1 MLNHP
6 ALLASCLGAALLTG
20 CSSSYDSS
28 GDDSSGPTQSTHL
41 ETYRPQ
47 LSYTAAKNWMNDP
60 NGLVYHDGEYHLFY
74 QYNPNGNS
82 WGDMSWGHAVSTDL
96 LHWNELPV
104 AMAVEK
110 DADGK
115 VTHMIF
121 SGSAV
126 VDTNN
131 TSGFGSPG
139 RPAMVAIYTSVYPQG
154 KTLANGQVLAPN
166 TQAQSIAYSLD
177 RGRTWTQY
185 AGNPVIATPPAP
197 FENEGRE
204 FRDPKVFWYA
214 PEQKWVMVVV
224 ASQQHK
230 ALLFS
235 SKNLRDWTYMS
246 AFGPANAVGGVWE
259 CPDLF
264 ELPVDGD
271 ATKRKWVMNINI
283 NPGSVSGG
291 SGAHYFVGHFDG
303 TQFVADANSVID
315 KSSPAGTVYQG
326 FEAASFDAT
335 GWTSTGDFAGQAPV
349 APSHGVADNQG
360 SRLLDSFRLGKDDAA
375 VGTLTSPGFTV
386 SSKYINLMVGG
397 GRHPRLADAGD
408 GTVPAGTLLFPGAG
422 FEGQANASY
431 ADLGWTPAGDLAGQK
446 VATGTIADQQAVSGM
461 LGSGLLNT
469 FFGALLTPAQ
479 GGDAP
484 KGSLTSPTFT
494 ISKAYINFLIGGG
507 NHPYSSANP
516 TAVVLKVD
524 GKIVRSATG
533 SDAETLNWT
542 NWDVREFAGQ
552 QAQIVIIDDNDGGWG
567 HINADEFQAS
577 DQPARPVSNE
587 TTVNLLVN
595 GQVVKSETGANA
607 ETMEWRSWNVAAYQ
621 GKTAQ
626 IQVVDKNTGGWGHIL
641 VDQIV
646 FSATAKEQAN
656 WLDYGADF
664 YAAVTWNDVP
674 DGKRIGLGW
683 MSNWNYAN
691 NTPTTPWRSAQTFAR
706 EFALRTIG
714 GQVRL
719 VQQPVDNF
727 SQLRT
732 KVLYSAKDQPVAAGV
747 QALDIATTPGQA
759 LDIVA
764 QLQPGNASGF
774 GLKVRTGSNG
784 EETVVGYDA
793 VAGEVYIDRSKS
805 GDASFDSSFAVRHTA
820 PLPLRTGTI
829 DLRIVVDTSSVMVFA
844 GNEVVLT
851 DQIFP
856 QPSSNGVALFATGG
870 VAALKDL
877 KIWSLKSIWADR

>member
-1 MLNHP
+1 MSNHLR
-6 ALLASCLGAALLTG
+6 LLASCLVTFLVGCGNGA
-20 CSSSYDSS
+20 DS
-28 GDDSSGPTQSTHL
+28 DNGPAQSKYL

-47 LSYTAAKNWMNDP
+47 LSYTAAKNWLNDP
-60 NGLVYHDGEYHLFY
+60 NGLVYYDGEYHLFY
-74 QYNPNGNS
+74 QYNPNGNT

-104 AMAVEK
+104 ALTAEK
-110 DADGK
+110 DAGGK
-115 VTHMIF
+115 LTQMFF
-121 SGSAV
+121 SGSVV

-131 TSGFGSPG
+131 TSGLGSADK
-139 RPAMVAIYTSVYPQG
+139 PAMVAIYTSVYPQG
-154 KTLANGQVLAPN
+154 KTLANGQLLAPN
-166 TQAQSIAYSLD
+166 SQAQSIAYSLD
-177 RGRTWTQY
+177 RGRTWKQY
-185 AGNPVIATPPAP
+185 VANPVIPTPPAP
-197 FENEGRE
+197 FENEGQN

-214 PEQKWVMVVV
+214 PEQKWVMVAV
-224 ASQQHK
+224 ASEKHQ

-246 AFGPANAVGGVWE
+246 AFGPANAVSGIWE

-283 NPGSVSGG
+283 NPGSVAGG
-291 SGAHYFVGHFDG
+291 SGAHYFVGKFDG
-303 TQFVADANSVID
+303 TQFVADANSTII
-315 KSSPAGTVYQG
+315 KSAPAGTVYQG

-335 GWTSTGDFAGQAPV
+335 GWTSTGDFVGQAPV
-349 APSHGVADNQG
+349 APSHGVADSQG
-360 SRLLDSFRLGKDDAA
+360 SQLLDSFRLGKNDAA
-375 VGTLTSPGFTV
+375 VGTLTSPSFTV
-386 SSKYINLMVGG
+386 SSKYINLMLGG
-397 GRHPRLADAGD
+397 GRHPRVVEAGD

-422 FEGQANASY
+422 FEGAGNATY
-431 ADLGWTPAGDLAGQK
+431 ADLGWTPTGDLVGQK

-461 LGSGLLNT
+461 LGGGLLNT
-469 FFGALLTPAQ
+469 FIGGLLTPAQ

-507 NHPYSSANP
+507 NHPYTGANP
-516 TAVVLKVD
+516 TAVVLKVN
-524 GKIVRSATG
+524 GKVVRSATG
-533 SDAETLNWT
+533 TDTEALNWT
-542 NWDVREFAGQ
+542 NWDVREFAGM
-552 QAQIVIIDDNDGGWG
+552 QAQIAIVDENDGGWG
-567 HINADEFQAS
+567 HINADQFEAS
-577 DQPARPVSNE
+577 DQPAKPVSNE

-595 GQVVKSETGANA
+595 GQVVKSETGANS
-607 ETMEWRSWNVAAYQ
+607 ETMNWRSWNVAAYQ
-621 GKTAQ
+621 GKSAQ

-641 VDQIV
+641 VDHIV
-646 FSATAKEQAN
+646 FSDSAKEEAN

-664 YAAVTWNDVP
+664 YAAVTWNGIP

-683 MSNWNYAN
+683 MSNWDYAG

-706 EFALRTIG
+706 EFTLRTID

-727 SQLRT
+727 STLRT
-732 KVLYSAKDQPVAAGV
+732 KALYSAQDRSVAAGV
-747 QALDIATTPGQA
+747 QALNMAPAPGQA

-764 QLQPGNASGF
+764 KFQPGSATGF

-784 EETVVGYDA
+784 EETVIGYDA

-805 GDASFDSSFAVRHTA
+805 GDASFNASFAARHTA
-820 PLPLRTGTI
+820 PLPLRTGTV

-856 QPSSNGVALFATGG
+856 QPSSNGVALFAVGG
-870 VAALKDL
+870 AATLKDL
-877 KIWSLKSIWADR
+877 TIWPLKSIWAKR

>member
-1 MLNHP
+1 MSYHLP
-6 ALLASCLGAALLTG
+6 VLASCLATLLVG
-20 CSSSYDSS
+20 CSSGNDS
-28 GDDSSGPTQSTHL
+28 DSPSGPAQSSYL

-47 LSYTAAKNWMNDP
+47 LSYTAAKNWLNDP

-74 QYNPNGNS
+74 QYNPNGNT

-104 AMAVEK
+104 ALTAEK
-110 DADGK
+110 DAGGK
-115 VTHMIF
+115 LTQMFF
-121 SGSAV
+121 SGSVV

-131 TSGFGSPG
+131 TSGLGSAG
-139 RPAMVAIYTSVYPQG
+139 KPAMVAVYTSVYPQG

-166 TQAQSIAYSLD
+166 AQAQSIAYSLD

-185 AGNPVIATPPAP
+185 AANPVIPVPPAP
-197 FENEGRE
+197 FENEGQN

-214 PEQKWVMVVV
+214 PEQKWVMVAV
-224 ASQQHK
+224 ASERHQ

-246 AFGPANAVGGVWE
+246 AFGPANAVGGIWE

-283 NPGSVSGG
+283 NPGSVAGG
-291 SGAHYFVGHFDG
+291 SGAHYFVGQFDG
-303 TQFVADANSVID
+303 KQFVADANSVID
-315 KSSPAGTVYQG
+315 KKPPAGTVYQD

-335 GWTSTGDFAGQAPV
+335 GWTSTGDFAGKTPV
-349 APSHGVADNQG
+349 VPSHGVADNQG
-360 SRLLDSFRLGKDDAA
+360 GQLLDTYRLGKDDGAM
-375 VGTLTSPGFTV
+375 GTLTSPGFTI
-386 SSKYINLMVGG
+386 SSKYVNLMVGG
-397 GRHPRLADAGD
+397 GRHPRVPDAGD

-422 FEGQANASY
+422 FEGPANATY
-431 ADLGWTPAGDLAGQK
+431 ADLGWTPAGDVVGQRVAAGSDADRQAAAGK
-446 VATGTIADQQAVSGM
+446 LGAGVFNSLIGAGDVA
-461 LGSGLLNT
+461 
-469 FFGALLTPAQ
+469 
-479 GGDAP
+479 

-494 ISKAYINFLIGGG
+494 ISRAYINFLVGGG
-507 NHPYSSANP
+507 NHPYSSPNP
-516 TAVVLKVD
+516 TAVVLKIN
-524 GKIVRSATG
+524 GKVVRSATG
-533 SDAETLNWT
+533 ADSELNWT

-552 QAQIVIIDDNDGGWG
+552 QAQIVIIDDNDGAWG
-567 HINADEFQAS
+567 HIVADVFEAS
-577 DQPARPVSNE
+577 DQPAKPVSDE

-607 ETMEWRSWNVAAYQ
+607 ETLNWRNWNVDAYR
-621 GKTAQ
+621 GKSAQ

-641 VDQIV
+641 VDHIV
-646 FSATAKEQAN
+646 FSDTAKEEAN

-664 YAAVTWNDVP
+664 YAAVTWNGIP

-683 MSNWNYAN
+683 MSNWDYAG

-706 EFALRTIG
+706 EFTLRTIA

-727 SQLRT
+727 STLRDKT
-732 KVLYSAKDQPVAAGV
+732 LYSVQDRAVPDGV
-747 QALDIATTPGQA
+747 QALNIAPAPGQA

-764 QLQPGNASGF
+764 RFQPGSATGF
-774 GLKVRTGSNG
+774 GLKVRTGANG

-793 VAGEVYIDRSKS
+793 VAGTVYIDRSKS
-805 GDASFDSSFAVRHTA
+805 GNASFNSSFAARHTA
-820 PLPLRTGTI
+820 PLPLRTGTVE
-829 DLRIVVDTSSVMVFA
+829 LRIVVDTSSVMVFA

-856 QPSSNGVALFATGG
+856 QPSSNGVALFAVGG
-870 VAALKDL
+870 AATLKEL
-877 KIWSLKSIWADR
+877 TIWPLKSIWAKR

>member
-1 MLNHP
+1 MSYQLP
-6 ALLASCLGAALLTG
+6 VLASCLATLLVG
-20 CSSSYDSS
+20 CSSGHDNDS
-28 GDDSSGPTQSTHL
+28 SSGPAQSSYL

-47 LSYTAAKNWMNDP
+47 LSYTAAKNWLNDP

-74 QYNPNGNS
+74 QYNPNGNT

-104 AMAVEK
+104 ALAAEK
-110 DADGK
+110 DAGGK
-115 VTHMIF
+115 LTQMFF
-121 SGSAV
+121 SGSVV

-131 TSGFGSPG
+131 TSGLGSAG
-139 RPAMVAIYTSVYPQG
+139 KPAMVAVYTSVYPQG

-166 TQAQSIAYSLD
+166 AQAQSIAYSLD

-185 AGNPVIATPPAP
+185 AANPVIAVPPAP
-197 FENEGRE
+197 FENEGQN

-214 PEQKWVMVVV
+214 PEQKWVMVAV
-224 ASQQHK
+224 ASERHQ

-246 AFGPANAVGGVWE
+246 AFGPANAVGGIWE

-271 ATKRKWVMNINI
+271 ASKRKWVMNINI
-283 NPGSVSGG
+283 NPGSVAGG
-291 SGAHYFVGHFDG
+291 SGAHYFVGQFDG
-303 TQFVADANSVID
+303 KQFVADASSVID
-315 KSSPAGTVYQG
+315 KKPPAGTVYQD

-335 GWTSTGDFAGQAPV
+335 GWTSTGDFAGKPPV
-349 APSHGVADNQG
+349 VPSHGVADNQG
-360 SRLLDSFRLGKDDAA
+360 RQLLDTYRLGKDDGAM
-375 VGTLTSPGFTV
+375 GTLTSPGFTI

-397 GRHPRLADAGD
+397 GRHPRVPDAGD

-422 FEGQANASY
+422 FEGPANATY
-431 ADLGWTPAGDLAGQK
+431 ADLGWIPAGDVVGQK
-446 VATGTIADQQAVSGM
+446 VAAGSDADRQAAAGK
-461 LGSGLLNT
+461 LGAGVFNSLI
-469 FFGALLTPAQ
+469 GA
-479 GGDAP
+479 GDVA

-494 ISKAYINFLIGGG
+494 ISRAYINFLVGGG
-507 NHPYSSANP
+507 NHPYSSPNP
-516 TAVVLKVD
+516 TAVVLKVN
-524 GKIVRSATG
+524 GKVVRSATG
-533 SDAETLNWT
+533 ADSELNWT

-552 QAQIVIIDDNDGGWG
+552 QAQIVIIDDNDGAWG
-567 HINADEFQAS
+567 HIVADVFEAS
-577 DQPARPVSNE
+577 DQPAKPVSYE

-607 ETMEWRSWNVAAYQ
+607 ETLNWRNWNVDAYR
-621 GKTAQ
+621 GKSGQ

-641 VDQIV
+641 VDHIV
-646 FSATAKEQAN
+646 FSDSAKEEAN

-664 YAAVTWNDVP
+664 YAAVTWNGIP

-683 MSNWNYAN
+683 MSNWDYAG

-706 EFALRTIG
+706 EFTLRTIG

-727 SQLRT
+727 STLRD
-732 KVLYSAKDQPVAAGV
+732 KALYSVKDRAVPDGV
-747 QALDIATTPGQA
+747 QKLDIAPAPGQA

-764 QLQPGNASGF
+764 KFQPGSASGF
-774 GLKVRTGSNG
+774 GLKVRTGANG
-784 EETVVGYDA
+784 EETVIGYDA
-793 VAGEVYIDRSKS
+793 VAGTVYIDRSKS
-805 GDASFDSSFAVRHTA
+805 GDASFNSSFAARHTA
-820 PLPLRTGTI
+820 PLPLRTGTVE
-829 DLRIVVDTSSVMVFA
+829 LRIVVDTSSVMVFA

-856 QPSSNGVALFATGG
+856 QPSSNGVALFAVGG
-870 VAALKDL
+870 AATLKEL
-877 KIWSLKSIWADR
+877 TIWPLKSIWAKR

>member
-1 MLNHP
+1 MSNHLT
-6 ALLASCLGAALLTG
+6 LLASCLATLLVG
-20 CSSSYDSS
+20 CSSGNDS
-28 GDDSSGPTQSTHL
+28 DSGPIQSKYL

-47 LSYTAAKNWMNDP
+47 LSYTSAKNWMNDP

-74 QYNPNGNS
+74 QYNPNGNT

-104 AMAVEK
+104 ALTAEK
-110 DADGK
+110 DAGGK
-115 VTHMIF
+115 LTQMFF

-131 TSGFGSPG
+131 TSGFGSAG
-139 RPAMVAIYTSVYPQG
+139 NPAMVAIYTSVYPQG
-154 KTLANGQVLAPN
+154 KTLANGQVLASN
-166 TQAQSIAYSLD
+166 SQAQSIAYSLD

-185 AGNPVIATPPAP
+185 KGNPVIPVPPAP
-197 FENEGRE
+197 FENEGQN

-214 PEQKWVMVVV
+214 PEQKWVMIAV
-224 ASQQHK
+224 ASERHQ

-246 AFGPANAVGGVWE
+246 AFGPANAVGGIWE

-271 ATKRKWVMNINI
+271 ASKRKWVMNINI
-283 NPGSVSGG
+283 NPGSVAGG
-291 SGAHYFVGHFDG
+291 SGAHYFVGTFDG
-303 TQFVADANSVID
+303 KQFVADANSVID
-315 KSSPAGTVYQG
+315 KKPPAGTVYQD

-335 GWTSTGDFAGQAPV
+335 GWTSTGDFVGKTPM

-360 SRLLDSFRLGKDDAA
+360 SQLLDTYRLGKDDAA
-375 VGTLTSPGFTV
+375 VGTLTSPTFTV

-422 FEGQANASY
+422 FEGPANATY
-431 ADLGWTPAGDLAGQK
+431 ADLGWTPAGDLVGQK
-446 VATGTIADQQAVSGM
+446 VAAGSDADRQAAAGK
-461 LGSGLLNT
+461 LGSGVLNS
-469 FFGALLTPAQ
+469 FFGA
-479 GGDAP
+479 GDAS

-494 ISKAYINFLIGGG
+494 ISRAYINFLIGGG
-507 NHPYSSANP
+507 NHPYGSDNP
-516 TAVVLKVD
+516 TAVVLKVN
-524 GKIVRSATG
+524 GKVVRSATG
-533 SDAETLNWT
+533 ADSELNWT

-552 QAQIVIIDDNDGGWG
+552 QAQIVIIDDNDGAWG
-567 HINADEFQAS
+567 HIVADVFEAS
-577 DQPARPVSNE
+577 DQPAKPISDE

-595 GQVVKSETGANA
+595 GQVVKSETGANS
-607 ETMEWRSWNVAAYQ
+607 ETLNWRNWNVEAYQ
-621 GKTAQ
+621 GKSAQ

-641 VDQIV
+641 VDHIV
-646 FSATAKEQAN
+646 FSNTAKEEAN

-664 YAAVTWNDVP
+664 YAAVTWNGIP

-683 MSNWNYAN
+683 MSNWNYAG

-706 EFALRTIG
+706 EFTLRTIAG
-714 GQVRL
+714 KVRL

-727 SQLRT
+727 SNLRD
-732 KVLYSAKDQPVAAGV
+732 KALYSAQDRPVAAGV
-747 QALDIATTPGQA
+747 QALNITPAPGQA

-764 QLQPGNASGF
+764 QFQPGSATGF
-774 GLKVRTGSNG
+774 GLKVRTGTNG
-784 EETVVGYDA
+784 EETVIGYDA

-805 GDASFDSSFAVRHTA
+805 GDASFNTSFAARHTA
-820 PLPLRTGTI
+820 PLPLRTGTVE
-829 DLRIVVDTSSVMVFA
+829 LRIVVDTSSVMVFA

-856 QPSSNGVALFATGG
+856 QPSSNGVALFAVGG
-870 VAALKDL
+870 VATLKDL
-877 KIWSLKSIWADR
+877 KIWPLKSIWANR

>member
-1 MLNHP
+1 MSYHLP
-6 ALLASCLGAALLTG
+6 VLASCLATLLVG
-20 CSSSYDSS
+20 CSSGNDS
-28 GDDSSGPTQSTHL
+28 DSPSGPAQSSYL

-47 LSYTAAKNWMNDP
+47 LSYTAAKNWLNDP

-74 QYNPNGNS
+74 QYNPNGNT

-104 AMAVEK
+104 ALTAEK
-110 DADGK
+110 DAGGK
-115 VTHMIF
+115 LTQMFF
-121 SGSAV
+121 SGSVV

-131 TSGFGSPG
+131 TSGLGSAG
-139 RPAMVAIYTSVYPQG
+139 KPAMVAVYTSVYPQG

-166 TQAQSIAYSLD
+166 AQAQSIAYSLD

-185 AGNPVIATPPAP
+185 AANPVIPVPPAP
-197 FENEGRE
+197 FENEGQN

-214 PEQKWVMVVV
+214 PEQKWVMVAV
-224 ASQQHK
+224 ASERHQ

-246 AFGPANAVGGVWE
+246 AFGPANAVGGIWE

-283 NPGSVSGG
+283 NPGSVAGG
-291 SGAHYFVGHFDG
+291 SGAHYFVGQFDG
-303 TQFVADANSVID
+303 KQFVANANSVID
-315 KSSPAGTVYQG
+315 KKPPAGTVYQD

-335 GWTSTGDFAGQAPV
+335 GWTSTGDFAGKTPV

-360 SRLLDSFRLGKDDAA
+360 GQLLDTYRLGKDDGAM
-375 VGTLTSPGFTV
+375 GTLTSPGFTI

-397 GRHPRLADAGD
+397 GRHPRVPDAGD

-422 FEGQANASY
+422 FEGPANATY
-431 ADLGWTPAGDLAGQK
+431 ADLSWTPAGDVVGQRVAAGSDADRQAAAGK
-446 VATGTIADQQAVSGM
+446 LGAGVFNSLIGAGDVA
-461 LGSGLLNT
+461 
-469 FFGALLTPAQ
+469 
-479 GGDAP
+479 

-494 ISKAYINFLIGGG
+494 ISRASINFLVGGG
-507 NHPYSSANP
+507 NHPYSSPNP
-516 TAVVLKVD
+516 TAVVLKIN
-524 GKIVRSATG
+524 GKVVRSATG
-533 SDAETLNWT
+533 ADSELNWT
-542 NWDVREFAGQ
+542 NWDVREFAGK
-552 QAQIVIIDDNDGGWG
+552 QAQIVIIDDNDGAWG
-567 HINADEFQAS
+567 HIVADVFEAS
-577 DQPARPVSNE
+577 DQPAKPVSYE

-607 ETMEWRSWNVAAYQ
+607 ETLNWRNWNVDAYR
-621 GKTAQ
+621 GKSAQ

-641 VDQIV
+641 VDHIV
-646 FSATAKEQAN
+646 FSDTAKEEAN

-664 YAAVTWNDVP
+664 YAAVTWNGIP

-683 MSNWNYAN
+683 MSNWDYAG

-706 EFALRTIG
+706 EFTLRTIA

-727 SQLRT
+727 STLRDKT
-732 KVLYSAKDQPVAAGV
+732 LYSVQDRAVPDGV
-747 QALDIATTPGQA
+747 QALNIAPARGQA

-764 QLQPGNASGF
+764 RFQPGSATGF
-774 GLKVRTGSNG
+774 GLKVRTGANG

-793 VAGEVYIDRSKS
+793 VAGTVYIDRSKS
-805 GDASFDSSFAVRHTA
+805 GDASFNSSFAARHTA
-820 PLPLRTGTI
+820 PLPLRTGTVE
-829 DLRIVVDTSSVMVFA
+829 LRIVVDTSSVMVFA

-856 QPSSNGVALFATGG
+856 QPSSNGVALFAVGG
-870 VAALKDL
+870 AATLKEL
-877 KIWSLKSIWADR
+877 TIWPLKSIWAKR

>member
-1 MLNHP
+1 MSYHLP
-6 ALLASCLGAALLTG
+6 VLASCLATLLVG
-20 CSSSYDSS
+20 CSSGNDS
-28 GDDSSGPTQSTHL
+28 DSPSGPAQSSYL

-47 LSYTAAKNWMNDP
+47 LSYTAAKNWLNDP

-74 QYNPNGNS
+74 QYNPNGNT

-104 AMAVEK
+104 ALTAEK
-110 DADGK
+110 DAGGK
-115 VTHMIF
+115 LTQMFF
-121 SGSAV
+121 SGSVV

-131 TSGFGSPG
+131 TSGLGSAG
-139 RPAMVAIYTSVYPQG
+139 KPAMVAVYTSVYPQG

-166 TQAQSIAYSLD
+166 AQAQSIAYSLD

-185 AGNPVIATPPAP
+185 AANPVIPVPPAP
-197 FENEGRE
+197 FENEGQN

-214 PEQKWVMVVV
+214 PEQKWVMVAV
-224 ASQQHK
+224 ASERHQ

-246 AFGPANAVGGVWE
+246 AFGPANAVGGIWE

-283 NPGSVSGG
+283 NPGSVAGG
-291 SGAHYFVGHFDG
+291 SGAHYFVGQFDG
-303 TQFVADANSVID
+303 KQFVADANSVID
-315 KSSPAGTVYQG
+315 KKPPAGTVYQD

-335 GWTSTGDFAGQAPV
+335 GWTSTGDFAGKTPV
-349 APSHGVADNQG
+349 VPSHGVADNQG
-360 SRLLDSFRLGKDDAA
+360 GQLLDTYRLGKDDGAM
-375 VGTLTSPGFTV
+375 GTLTSPGFTI

-397 GRHPRLADAGD
+397 GRHPRVPDAGD

-422 FEGQANASY
+422 FEGPANATY
-431 ADLGWTPAGDLAGQK
+431 ADLGWTPAGDVVRQRVAAGSDADRQAAAGK
-446 VATGTIADQQAVSGM
+446 LGAGVFNSLIGAGDVA
-461 LGSGLLNT
+461 
-469 FFGALLTPAQ
+469 
-479 GGDAP
+479 

-494 ISKAYINFLIGGG
+494 ISRAYINFLVGGG
-507 NHPYSSANP
+507 NHPYSSPNP
-516 TAVVLKVD
+516 TAVVLKIN
-524 GKIVRSATG
+524 GKVVRSATG
-533 SDAETLNWT
+533 ADSELNWT

-552 QAQIVIIDDNDGGWG
+552 QAQIVIIDDNDGAWG
-567 HINADEFQAS
+567 HIVADVFEAS
-577 DQPARPVSNE
+577 DQPAKPVSDE

-607 ETMEWRSWNVAAYQ
+607 ETLNWRNWNVDAYR
-621 GKTAQ
+621 GKSAQ

-641 VDQIV
+641 VDHIV
-646 FSATAKEQAN
+646 FSDSAKEEAN

-664 YAAVTWNDVP
+664 YAAVTWNGIP

-683 MSNWNYAN
+683 MSNWDYAG

-706 EFALRTIG
+706 EFTLRTIG

-727 SQLRT
+727 STLRD
-732 KVLYSAKDQPVAAGV
+732 KALYSAQDRAVPDGV
-747 QALDIATTPGQA
+747 QKLDIAPAPGQA

-764 QLQPGNASGF
+764 RFQPGSATGF
-774 GLKVRTGSNG
+774 GLKVRTGANG

-793 VAGEVYIDRSKS
+793 VAGTVYIDRSKS
-805 GDASFDSSFAVRHTA
+805 GDASFNSSFAARHTA
-820 PLPLRTGTI
+820 PLPLRTGTVE
-829 DLRIVVDTSSVMVFA
+829 LRIVVDTSSVMVFA

-856 QPSSNGVALFATGG
+856 QPSSNGVALFAVGG
-870 VAALKDL
+870 AATLKEL
-877 KIWSLKSIWADR
+877 TIWPLKSIWAKR

>member
-1 MLNHP
+1 MSNHLT
-6 ALLASCLGAALLTG
+6 LLASCLATLLVG
-20 CSSSYDSS
+20 CSSGNDS
-28 GDDSSGPTQSTHL
+28 DSGPIQSKYL

-47 LSYTAAKNWMNDP
+47 LSYTSAKNWMNDP

-74 QYNPNGNS
+74 QYNPNGNT

-104 AMAVEK
+104 ALSAEK
-110 DADGK
+110 DAGGK
-115 VTHMIF
+115 LTQMFF

-131 TSGFGSPG
+131 TSGLGSAG
-139 RPAMVAIYTSVYPQG
+139 NPAMVAIYTSVYPQG

-166 TQAQSIAYSLD
+166 SQAQSIAYSLD

-185 AGNPVIATPPAP
+185 TGNPVIPVPPAP
-197 FENEGRE
+197 FENEGQN

-214 PEQKWVMVVV
+214 PEQKWVMVAV
-224 ASQQHK
+224 ASERHQ

-246 AFGPANAVGGVWE
+246 AFGPANAVGGIWE

-271 ATKRKWVMNINI
+271 ASKRKWVMNINI
-283 NPGSVSGG
+283 NPGSVAGG
-291 SGAHYFVGHFDG
+291 SGAHYFVGKFDG

-315 KSSPAGTVYQG
+315 KKPPAGTVYQD

-335 GWTSTGDFAGQAPV
+335 GWTSTGDFVGKTPV

-360 SRLLDSFRLGKDDAA
+360 SQLLDTYRLGKDDAA
-375 VGTLTSPGFTV
+375 MGTLTSPTFTV

-397 GRHPRLADAGD
+397 GRHPRLPDAGD

-422 FEGQANASY
+422 FEGPANATY
-431 ADLGWTPAGDLAGQK
+431 ADLGWTPAGDLVGQK
-446 VATGTIADQQAVSGM
+446 VAAGSDADRQAAAGK
-461 LGSGLLNT
+461 LGAGVFNS
-469 FFGALLTPAQ
+469 FFGA
-479 GGDAP
+479 GDASR
-484 KGSLTSPTFT
+484 GSLTSPTFT
-494 ISKAYINFLIGGG
+494 ISRGYINFLLGGG
-507 NHPYSSANP
+507 NHPYSSPNP
-516 TAVVLKVD
+516 TAVVLKIN
-524 GKIVRSATG
+524 GKVVRSATG
-533 SDAETLNWT
+533 ADSELNWT

-552 QAQIVIIDDNDGGWG
+552 QAQIVIIDDNDGAWG
-567 HINADEFQAS
+567 HIVADVFEAS
-577 DQPARPVSNE
+577 DQPAKPVTNE

-595 GQVVKSETGANA
+595 GQVVKSETGANS
-607 ETMEWRSWNVAAYQ
+607 EIMNWRNWNVEAYQ
-621 GKTAQ
+621 GKSAQ

-646 FSATAKEQAN
+646 FSNTAKEEAN

-664 YAAVTWNDVP
+664 YAAVTWNGVP

-683 MSNWNYAN
+683 MSNWDYAG

-706 EFALRTIG
+706 EFSLRTIA
-714 GQVRL
+714 GQARL

-727 SQLRT
+727 SKLRD
-732 KVLYSAKDQPVAAGV
+732 KALYSVQDRPVAAGV
-747 QALDIATTPGQA
+747 QALNIAPAPGQA

-764 QLQPGNASGF
+764 KFQPGSATGF
-774 GLKVRTGSNG
+774 GLKVRTGTNG
-784 EETVVGYDA
+784 EETVIGYDA
-793 VAGEVYIDRSKS
+793 VAGAVYIDRSKS
-805 GDASFDSSFAVRHTA
+805 GDATFNTSFAARHTA
-820 PLPLRTGTI
+820 PLPLRTGTV

-856 QPSSNGVALFATGG
+856 QPSSNGVALFAVGG
-870 VAALKDL
+870 AATLKDL
-877 KIWSLKSIWADR
+877 TIWPLKSIWANR

>member
-1 MLNHP
+1 MLNHRP
-6 ALLASCLGAALLTG
+6 LLASCLATLLVS
-20 CSSSYDSS
+20 CSSGNDSDS
-28 GDDSSGPTQSTHL
+28 GSTQSKYL

-47 LSYTAAKNWMNDP
+47 LSYTATKNWMNDP
-60 NGLVYHDGEYHLFY
+60 NGLVYYDGEYHLFY
-74 QYNPNGNS
+74 QYNPNGNT

-104 AMAVEK
+104 ALIAEK
-110 DADGK
+110 DASGK
-115 VTHMIF
+115 VTQMFF

-131 TSGFGSPG
+131 TSGFGSAG
-139 RPAMVAIYTSVYPQG
+139 HPAMVAIYTSVYPQG

-185 AGNPVIATPPAP
+185 AGNPVIPTPPAP
-197 FENEGRE
+197 FENEGQN

-214 PEQKWVMVVV
+214 PEQKWVMIAV
-224 ASQQHK
+224 ASEQHK

-246 AFGPANAVGGVWE
+246 AFGPANAVGGAWE

-271 ATKRKWVMNINI
+271 ATQHKWVMNINI
-283 NPGSVSGG
+283 NPGSVNGG
-291 SGAHYFVGHFDG
+291 SGAHYFVGKFDG
-303 TQFVADANSVID
+303 TQFVADANSVIA
-315 KSSPAGTVYQG
+315 KTAPAGTVYQD

-335 GWTSTGDFAGQAPV
+335 GWTSTGDFVGQAPV
-349 APSHGVADNQG
+349 VPSHGVADNQG
-360 SRLLDSFRLGKDDAA
+360 NQLLDTYRLGKDDGA
-375 VGTLTSPGFTV
+375 VGTLTSPSFTV

-397 GRHPRLADAGD
+397 GRHPRLVDAGD

-422 FEGQANASY
+422 FEGPANATY
-431 ADLGWTPAGDLAGQK
+431 ADLGWTPTGDLVGQK
-446 VATGTIADQQAVSGM
+446 VATGSIADQQAALGK

-469 FFGALLTPAQ
+469 CFGAC
-479 GGDAP
+479 DAP

-507 NHPYSSANP
+507 NHPYGSDNP
-516 TAVVLKVD
+516 TAVVLKVN
-524 GKIVRSATG
+524 GKVVRSATG
-533 SDAETLNWT
+533 ADSELNWT

-567 HINADEFQAS
+567 HILVDDFEAS
-577 DQPARPVSNE
+577 DQPAKPVTNE

-595 GQVVKSETGANA
+595 GQVVKSETGANS
-607 ETMEWRSWNVAAYQ
+607 ETMDWRSWNVDAYQ

-646 FSATAKEQAN
+646 FSATAKEAAN
-656 WLDYGADF
+656 WLDYGSDF
-664 YAAVTWNDVP
+664 YAAVTWNGIP

-683 MSNWNYAN
+683 MSNWNYAG

-706 EFALRTIG
+706 EFTLRTIG
-714 GQVRL
+714 GQARL

-727 SQLRT
+727 SQLRNN
-732 KVLYSAKDQPVAAGV
+732 VLYSAKDQSVAAGV
-747 QALDIATTPGQA
+747 QALNIATTPGQA
-759 LDIVA
+759 LDILA
-764 QLQPGNASGF
+764 QFQPGGATGF
-774 GLKVRTGSNG
+774 GLKVRTGGNG
-784 EETVVGYDA
+784 EETVIGYDA

-805 GDASFDSSFAVRHTA
+805 GDASFNTGFATRHTA
-820 PLPLRTGTI
+820 PLPLRTGMV
-829 DLRIVVDTSSVMVFA
+829 DLRIVVDTSSVTVFA

-856 QPSSNGVALFATGG
+856 QPSSNGVALFAVGG

-877 KIWSLKSIWADR
+877 KIWSLKSIWANR